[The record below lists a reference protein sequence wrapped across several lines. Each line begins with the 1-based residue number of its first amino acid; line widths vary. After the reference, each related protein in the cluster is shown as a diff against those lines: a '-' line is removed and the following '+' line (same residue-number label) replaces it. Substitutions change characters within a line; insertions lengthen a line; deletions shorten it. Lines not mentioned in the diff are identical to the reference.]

1 MTAAARRFVFAPLER
16 RGLLLGLTPIQLA
29 SLAGG
34 ALMAMVAIHAAPDP
48 AGILAGLILA
58 LGGAAV
64 ACLPVAGR
72 PPVAWLPVAG
82 GWARRR
88 ARGPAIDRTPTLGT
102 TTVLP
107 LPPRT
112 AASPSP
118 SPSRRAGARLSR
130 RPVRGRSRG
139 RGGGEDVPTTRS
151 DTLGSA
157 IEIVEAPALP
167 GQPALAV
174 LRDRVNGTWATALP
188 VRGRAFALLDPED
201 KERRLGAWGAVL
213 AGMARNGSPV
223 HRLQWVERSFAG
235 DGDALSRYLAEA
247 GTELPTSEAPFRP
260 SPWPD
265 AGPQTS
271 LEAAREGYADLIAAA
286 GPTTLEHD
294 SLVVLAIRPRRVGR
308 SIRSFGRGPDA
319 VVGLLRREVRLL
331 QGQLR
336 GAELVAGDPLDGPA
350 MALAL
355 RAPVDPGARRR
366 SDPAESGR
374 RRMGPAAWPLASDE
388 AWSSLRTDGS
398 WHATFWIAE
407 WPRLE
412 VGPDFLAPLLLAG
425 AHRTVSVTMAPV
437 PPERARRQVEAA
449 RTAEAADEELRR
461 SAGFL
466 STARRRRESEG
477 VAQREVELADGHAE
491 YRFSGY
497 VTVSAAERTGLEAAC
512 SEIEQVAQQA
522 RLELRRLYGQ
532 QREAFTWTLPLAR
545 GLA

>member
-1 MTAAARRFVFAPLER
+1 MTTEGRRFVFAPLER
-16 RGLLLGLTPIQLA
+16 RGLLLGLTPVQLA

-34 ALMAMVAIHAAPDP
+34 VLLAFAVVRAVPDP
-48 AGILAGLILA
+48 AGILAGLIVA
-58 LGGAAV
+58 LSGAAG

-72 PPVAWLPVAG
+72 PPVGWLPVAG

-88 ARGPAIDRTPTLGT
+88 ARGAVIDHAPAEGR
-102 TTVLP
+102 VVP
-107 LPPRT
+107 LPRSI
-112 AASPSP
+112 AAPAGRAEG
-118 SPSRRAGARLSR
+118 RRLN
-130 RPVRGRSRG
+130 
-139 RGGGEDVPTTRS
+139 RGGKQNDGVPTIHS

-157 IEIVEAPALP
+157 VEIIEAPALP

-174 LRDRVNGTWATALP
+174 LRDRASGTWAAALP

-201 KERRLGAWGAVL
+201 KERRLGAWGGVL
-213 AGMARNGSPV
+213 AGLARSGSPIYRV
-223 HRLQWVERSFAG
+223 QWVERSFAG
-235 DGDALSRYLAEA
+235 DADALSRYLAEA
-247 GTELPTSEAPFRP
+247 GADSPSSGFTLPASTWGDPALPTPR
-260 SPWPD
+260 
-265 AGPQTS
+265 
-271 LEAAREGYADLIAAA
+271 EAARAGYAELIAAA
-286 GPTTLEHD
+286 GPATLEHE
-294 SLVVLAIRPRRVGR
+294 SLFVVAIHPRRAGR
-308 SIRSFGRGPDA
+308 SLRSFGRGPDA

-336 GAELVAGDPLDGPA
+336 GADLVAGDPLDGA
-350 MALAL
+350 GMARGL
-355 RAPVDPGARRR
+355 RAAVDPDARRR
-366 SDPAESGR
+366 STGR
-374 RRMGPAAWPLASDE
+374 PGRAGRGAWPLATDE
-388 AWSSLRTDGS
+388 AWSSLRTDGV

-461 SAGFL
+461 NAGFL

-491 YRFSGY
+491 FRFSGY
-497 VTVSAAERTGLEAAC
+497 VTVSAPDRTTLEGAC

-532 QREAFTWTLPLAR
+532 QREAFTWTLPLGR